1 MFSKLKYNFY
11 KDFHENNKKK
21 YIYDLNIKNTK
32 KRKIYKKVIYNKK
45 KIIKY
50 ISFINSLIFIN
61 NFKISFIS
69 YLFYSALYWIN
80 LISNNNE
87 FFNDYKNDYK
97 DLTLNF
103 LINNLLI
110 YKNFINLR
118 SNFFSF
124 YLSLIIITLNFGN
137 FIKNIINKFNNN
149 KVYLE
154 YNNSDVYFDFN
165 QTGILFINFIIK
177 FLKDNYISF
186 FLRYIE
192 IFYMIRTISNFYISR
207 KN

>member
-1 MFSKLKYNFY
+1 
-11 KDFHENNKKK
+11 
-21 YIYDLNIKNTK
+21 
-32 KRKIYKKVIYNKK
+32 VIYNNK

-69 YLFYSALYWIN
+69 YLCYSALYWIN

-118 SNFFSF
+118 SNFYSF

-149 KVYLE
+149 KIYLE

-177 FLKDNYISF
+177 FVKDNYISL